1 MHIKINDIRI
11 DGFAISSAKSGEK
24 VKVQIKGIETSESN
38 MFFVFSEQIS
48 KIVFPKTGILNLYD
62 DINRYLIIIHPDHTA
77 DFYGQDLK
85 VQATV
90 KPTRDIKAGEVLFTK
105 DISEIS
111 NVAFPDIKINPDDQI
126 IYLTRKG
133 WRFGIYFNLTRKI
146 STDKIGED
154 IAELHTKL
162 IFEDLLKK
170 ILNELIQKEL
180 TQKNTPSAFVITE
193 GKTDILHLKRAF
205 SENKYSKHIEYSES
219 YEDLGDTG
227 LIEICHRASHLP
239 HYTSPVICIFDRDN
253 PQIMNKLLKGDIS
266 SAKSFQSWGNN
277 VYSLILPVPENRK
290 GYQNISIEMYYSDN
304 VIMQKTPHG
313 KRLYFDN
320 EIKKEILP
328 GDKPIYRPIEP
339 IRKTELSKK
348 IFDSD
353 VDNII
358 NDKGIKLGISKSVFA
373 EMVFNKKEPFNK
385 DIDFS
390 NFSLISDVIDQIIE
404 DSKSK
409 KTTNKSHS

>member
-1 MHIKINDIRI
+1 
-11 DGFAISSAKSGEK
+11 
-24 VKVQIKGIETSESN
+24 
-38 MFFVFSEQIS
+38 
-48 KIVFPKTGILNLYD
+48 
-62 DINRYLIIIHPDHTA
+62 
-77 DFYGQDLK
+77 
-85 VQATV
+85 
-90 KPTRDIKAGEVLFTK
+90 
-105 DISEIS
+105 
-111 NVAFPDIKINPDDQI
+111 
-126 IYLTRKG
+126 
-133 WRFGIYFNLTRKI
+133 
-146 STDKIGED
+146 
-154 IAELHTKL
+154 
-162 IFEDLLKK
+162 
-170 ILNELIQKEL
+170 
-180 TQKNTPSAFVITE
+180 
-193 GKTDILHLKRAF
+193 
-205 SENKYSKHIEYSES
+205 
-219 YEDLGDTG
+219 
-227 LIEICHRASHLP
+227 
-239 HYTSPVICIFDRDN
+239 
-253 PQIMNKLLKGDIS
+253 
-266 SAKSFQSWGNN
+266 
-277 VYSLILPVPENRK
+277 
-290 GYQNISIEMYYSDN
+290 
-304 VIMQKTPHG
+304 MQKTPHG